1 MMLPWI
7 GVREAEEKPFTALN
21 YMTPPAV
28 GQTPPTS
35 TQSPTRSILFVSADR
50 DEARLVQEGLADM
63 RPRWQMES
71 LEDPVKA
78 LARVQAGAVDAAVI
92 DLLLP
97 GTSGVDL
104 LRSIMEGSPT
114 TLRIGLTSGSERHAI
129 QQVGAPVH
137 QLLSKP
143 CDPMVLKA
151 VLARAFASQ
160 DFVSHDAFQRLLA
173 SITSLPVLP
182 QIYNELMKELRSED
196 CSLERAGLIV
206 ARDMGLSAK
215 ILQLVNSAFF
225 GLGRT
230 IGHPS
235 EAAMFIGSEN
245 LRALV
250 LSLQVFSQFQQLK
263 LAEFSVENL
272 WKHSWTTG
280 VLAKKL
286 CEFEETNR
294 TVADESFISGLLHDL
309 GKLVLAANF
318 APRLEENIRL
328 ARERQH
334 TLWEQEFKIW
344 GASHAELG
352 GHLLSKWGLAS
363 GVVEAVAF
371 HHRPAQARCQTFCAV
386 TAVHVANTLGR
397 PPAGTGQ
404 VPQQSVDQEYLRGLG
419 LADRIDGWKQ
429 MLREASERRS

>member
-1 MMLPWI
+1 
-7 GVREAEEKPFTALN
+7 
-21 YMTPPAV
+21 
-28 GQTPPTS
+28 
-35 TQSPTRSILFVSADR
+35 
-50 DEARLVQEGLADM
+50 
-63 RPRWQMES
+63 
-71 LEDPVKA
+71 
-78 LARVQAGAVDAAVI
+78 
-92 DLLLP
+92 
-97 GTSGVDL
+97 
-104 LRSIMEGSPT
+104 
-114 TLRIGLTSGSERHAI
+114 
-129 QQVGAPVH
+129 
-137 QLLSKP
+137 LLSKP

-151 VLARAFASQ
+151 VLARAFAAQ
-160 DFVSHDAFQRLLA
+160 DFVSHDAFQNWLG

-182 QIYNELMKELRSED
+182 RIYNELMHELKLEEH

-225 GLGRT
+225 GLGRV

-235 EAAMFIGSEN
+235 EAAVFLGSET
-245 LRALV
+245 LRGLV

-263 LAEFSVENL
+263 LVEFSVENL

-286 CEFEETNR
+286 CEFEDAGTII
-294 TVADESFISGLLHDL
+294 TDEAFMSGLLHDV

-318 APRLEENIRL
+318 PVRLEENIRL

-334 TLWEQEFKIW
+334 TLWEQEFKVW

-352 GHLLSKWGLAS
+352 AHLLSRWGLPPA
-363 GVVEAVAF
+363 VIEAVAF

-397 PPAGTGQ
+397 PPAPLGQ
-404 VPQQSVDQEYLRGLG
+404 LPQQSVDLDYLRGLG
-419 LADRIDGWKQ
+419 LTDRLESWRQ
-429 MLREASERRS
+429 MLQEAARR